1 MAESEQWRD
10 AAVERQFKHGREAT
24 MEHPLRAGEQPPG
37 SERPEWSLYPFLP
50 CDRNP
55 ESGRRQRYRLT
66 LEDAVQR
73 YELVD

>member
-1 MAESEQWRD
+1 
-10 AAVERQFKHGREAT
+10 